1 MGVQGQF
8 TNAKYEASEGTFI
21 FPIKVQPE
29 TLAFEAGGT
38 VNAVPAGAVTANL
51 PSATVS
57 KSRRSIGVHP
67 RTVTVKVTSTGVAAN
82 NAVGTIIQIP
92 IMSKTAYAA
101 FTKGQTGTYNDDA
114 VTVVGKT
121 GEKIV

>member
-8 TNAKYEASEGTFI
+8 SLAKYESSVGTFI

-29 TLAFEAGGT
+29 TIAFEAGGQ
-38 VNAVPAGAVTANL
+38 VNSEPSGSITANL
-51 PSATVS
+51 PSAVVS

-67 RTVTVKVTSTGVAAN
+67 RTVSVKVTATGVTAN

-92 IMSKTAYAA
+92 VLSKAAYAA
-101 FTKGQTGTYNDDA
+101 YKKGDTGIYQGDT
-114 VTVVGKT
+114 VRVVGKNE
-121 GEKIV
+121 EKIV

>member
-29 TLAFEAGGT
+29 TIAFEAGGQ
-38 VNAVPAGAVTANL
+38 VNSLPAGDVTANL

-67 RTVTVKVTSTGVAAN
+67 RTVSVKVTSTGVTAN
-82 NAVGTIIQIP
+82 NAVGTVIQIP
-92 IMSKTAYAA
+92 IFSKSAYAA
-101 FTKGQTGTYNDDA
+101 YKKGDTGTYNDDA
-114 VTVVGKT
+114 VTVVGKN